1 MELGKP
7 SDLKSPHRNYQSSEV
22 VGLILRVIVV
32 GKLEDKSETLASR
45 DTQVDVRGVE
55 QASQRGDLGF
65 LLVQSDKSTN
75 PKK

>member
-1 MELGKP
+1 MP
-7 SDLKSPHRNYQSSEV
+7 YRNNQSSEV

-32 GKLEDKSETLASR
+32 GKLEDKSETLTSR
-45 DTQVDVRGVE
+45 YTQVYIRGVE
-55 QASQRGDLGF
+55 QASQRGDLGI